1 MRTALIHALTYGKA
15 RYATVAELG
24 ELAGMS
30 VDDVIVELG
39 EMFDSRQIALEAA
52 DGDVFLLT
60 APTGRTPDTLISPS
74 LWELLRTGRSVS
86 QAAKHYRATRQ
97 LERSGWKVIP
107 DPSRDDQRV
116 ARVLPVAVI
125 GLNVQGFVCP
135 VALDPDLPLLVNND
149 GLLASYDRAGIEV
162 VAVTCPLSKLDEYV
176 SAVRRWH
183 LSRIVPS
190 RIAVLILEA
199 PRYQPVPVS
208 ATDTSITPISIDHI
222 RIG

>member
-107 DPSRDDQRV
+107 DPSREDQRV

>member
-24 ELAGMS
+24 VLAGMS

-60 APTGRTPDTLISPS
+60 APTGRTLDTLISPS

-86 QAAKHYRATRQ
+86 QAARHYRAARQ

-107 DPSRDDQRV
+107 DPSAQDQRV

-125 GLNVQGFVCP
+125 GVNVQGFVCP
-135 VALDPDLPLLVNND
+135 VLLDPDLPLLVNND

-183 LSRIVPS
+183 LSRITPS
-190 RIAVLILEA
+190 RIAVLVLEA
-199 PRYQPVPVS
+199 PRYQPVPVA

>member
-107 DPSRDDQRV
+107 DPSREDQRV

-125 GLNVQGFVCP
+125 GLNVQGFICP
-135 VALDPDLPLLVNND
+135 VALDPDLTLLVNND

>member
-1 MRTALIHALTYGKA
+1 MRTALTHALTYGKA

-30 VDDVIVELG
+30 VDDVITELG
-39 EMFDSRQIALEAA
+39 DMFDARQIALEAA

-60 APTGRTPDTLISPS
+60 APTGRTPETTISPS

-107 DPSRDDQRV
+107 DPSAQDQRV

-135 VALDPDLPLLVNND
+135 VALDPDLPLLVYND

-176 SAVRRWH
+176 TAVRRWH
-183 LSRIVPS
+183 LSRITPS
-190 RIAVLILEA
+190 RIAVLVLEA

-208 ATDTSITPISIDHI
+208 ATDTSVTPISIDHI